1 MGMVAGEDTHS
12 ARCSRRVYLHSF
24 ATEMF
29 LIDGLMLIESPRCCM
44 AILLFADKSIRSWW
58 CSVWISSLFQ
68 GLLSIQPADFFETP
82 DDCWWNPPS
91 FMLFFKI
98 YVKVTCRLFAPP
110 GVPLRSWAIAWPG
123 EARPLGEVATGS
135 FGEREFTTKYAKLS
149 DPHWSIRYLGVYHY
163 KLGWQL
169 WGV

>member
-1 MGMVAGEDTHS
+1 
-12 ARCSRRVYLHSF
+12 
-24 ATEMF
+24 MF
-29 LIDGLMLIESPRCCM
+29 KEGLPPFLCHWNV
-44 AILLFADKSIRSWW
+44 LDWW
-58 CSVWISSLFQ
+58 PDAHWISPDVAWLSCYLQINLSVLDDAQCEYPHCFKVCFPSNLQ
-68 GLLSIQPADFFETP
+68 ISSKLLMIVDEIHHHS
-82 DDCWWNPPS
+82 CC
-91 FMLFFKI
+91 FFKI